1 MQRQHLVAALP
12 AIAGG
17 LGQSCGVTVR
27 FADGPARTDGRTIYI
42 GRLPANDDV
51 AAVLALGRIC
61 HESAHLHDTDMSVWT
76 DRLKDCHTGFAAFT
90 KTIANVI
97 EDVRIEVRAIRR
109 YPGHHLRRS
118 ELFAYLEGQGLVQP
132 TEDMSVSDLLAS
144 ALLMMGYEKVAGY
157 ATGELG
163 RLYRDAVQ
171 AAGAGRVLALL
182 DETLPSIAPLPD
194 TAAAIDL
201 AEDLCERIRAL
212 LQPPQPEAGDPQGEQ
227 PAQEQSQQ
235 AAGADPGA
243 DAPEQDAS
251 NSSQGESSS
260 DAEQGSGSGDPRGDG
275 DDGSTSDEPERAPE
289 STTREAQGSS
299 EANDSSNEVAADDA
313 DSAPEQN
320 GSGASQGDASGSASE
335 SDPSDREANSEST
348 GEGVSTPQSD
358 RSASASGDAEP
369 DQRADDGAD
378 VDNSPPQQGGSPV
391 DGSSDANHQP
401 GTVRGAGRGGAQELA
416 PADAQA
422 VEQESGDDARV
433 LSSLLT
439 ATPSDPTLDALTAKL
454 LEERVG
460 TLQREGEQLLG
471 ELQVETID
479 GSPIAISQI
488 DDEAASASGTLDSA
502 LYELLLGQQRSARR
516 YGPIGNADGAR
527 LWELRT
533 GNMNV
538 LYRKK
543 QREGVDTA
551 VHILID
557 VSYSMGSNQ
566 GDQPMRHAMR
576 AAAALSRAV
585 DGIERLKLAMAV
597 FPFRKS
603 RLGRLKDYDE
613 ERPLALAR
621 MEALRDS
628 QGSTP
633 MAEGIMTFAMELALR
648 SESRKLM
655 FVATDGQ
662 PDNLA
667 AATQAVAVA
676 ASAQIEVIGIGIGHD
691 APVAQVFER
700 SVSIDGAHE
709 LAPALFALLEQRLVA

>member
-1 MQRQHLVAALP
+1 MQKQHLVAALP

-27 FADGPARTDGRTIYI
+27 FADGPARTDGRTVFI

-61 HESAHLHDTDMSVWT
+61 HEAAHLHDTDMSVWT

-118 ELFAYLEGQGLVQP
+118 ELFSYLEGQGLVQP
-132 TEDMSVSDLLAS
+132 REDMAVSDLLAS
-144 ALLMMGYEKVAGY
+144 ALLMMGYETVAGY
-157 ATGELG
+157 ATGELA

-171 AAGAGRVLALL
+171 AAGAGRVLGLL
-182 DETLPSIAPLPD
+182 DETLPRIAPLRD

-212 LQPPQPEAGDPQGEQ
+212 LEPPQAEDGSPQGGQ
-227 PAQEQSQQ
+227 TPQEQSQQ
-235 AAGADPGA
+235 GADGDPGA

-251 NSSQGESSS
+251 NPPQGESPS
-260 DAEQGSGSGDPRGDG
+260 DAEAGSGSDAASGNR
-275 DDGSTSDEPERAPE
+275 DDGSTSHEPEGAP
-289 STTREAQGSS
+289 GS
-299 EANDSSNEVAADDA
+299 ATPQAPDSSDDDSSDEVAANDD
-313 DSAPEQN
+313 DGAPEQN
-320 GSGASQGDASGSASE
+320 DSRASHGDASGSASE
-335 SDPSDREANSEST
+335 SVASDREANSELG
-348 GEGVSTPQSD
+348 GEGVSTPKSD
-358 RSASASGDAEP
+358 RSASPSGDAVA
-369 DQRADDGAD
+369 DQPADDG
-378 VDNSPPQQGGSPV
+378 
-391 DGSSDANHQP
+391 SDANNSTSQQGSARGDGSGDASYQP
-401 GTVRGAGRGGAQELA
+401 GPERGGAH
-416 PADAQA
+416 
-422 VEQESGDDARV
+422 EQGLGDVQVIEHDGGDEARV
-433 LSSLLT
+433 LSSLLM
-439 ATPSDPTLDALTAKL
+439 AKPSDPTLDALTAKL
-454 LEERVG
+454 LDERVG
-460 TLQREGEQLLG
+460 ALHREGEPLLG
-471 ELQVETID
+471 ELEVEEID
-479 GSPIAISQI
+479 GNPIAGSQI
-488 DDEAASASGTLDSA
+488 DDEAAAASGTLDSA

-566 GDQPMRHAMR
+566 GEQPMRHAMR

-597 FPFRKS
+597 FPFRHS

-621 MEALRDS
+621 MEALRDA

-700 SVSIDGAHE
+700 SLSIDGAHE

>member
-27 FADGPARTDGRTIYI
+27 FADGPARTDGKTVYI

-132 TEDMSVSDLLAS
+132 REDTAVSDLLAS

-157 ATGELG
+157 ATGELV

-201 AEDLCERIRAL
+201 AEDLCARIRAL
-212 LQPPQPEAGDPQGEQ
+212 LQPPQPESSARQGEP

-235 AAGADPGA
+235 APGGDPGA

-251 NSSQGESSS
+251 NSSQDESPS
-260 DAEQGSGSGDPRGDG
+260 DAEQGSGSDDTRSDG
-275 DDGSTSDEPERAPE
+275 DDGSTSHEPEGAPE
-289 STTREAQGSS
+289 STMPQAPDSS
-299 EANDSSNEVAADDA
+299 EANDSSNEVAANDA
-313 DSAPEQN
+313 DSVPQQS
-320 GSGASQGDASGSASE
+320 GSGASQGDASDSASE
-335 SDPSDREANSEST
+335 PDPSDREANNEIA

-358 RSASASGDAEP
+358 RSASASGDAGA
-369 DQRADDGAD
+369 DQRADDGSDAE
-378 VDNSPPQQGGSPV
+378 NSLSEQGRSPG
-391 DGSSDANHQP
+391 DGRSDANYQP
-401 GTVRGAGRGGAQELA
+401 GSARGAGRGGARERS
-416 PADAQA
+416 PADVQA
-422 VEQESGDDARV
+422 VEQEAGDDARV

-439 ATPSDPTLDALTAKL
+439 AMPSDPTLDALTAKL
-454 LEERVG
+454 LEARVG
-460 TLQREGEQLLG
+460 TLQREGEPLLG
-471 ELQVETID
+471 ELPVESID
-479 GSPIAISQI
+479 DSPIASSQI
-488 DDEAASASGTLDSA
+488 DEEAAAVSGTLDSA

-566 GDQPMRHAMR
+566 GEQPMRHAMR

-597 FPFRKS
+597 FPFRHS

-621 MEALRDS
+621 MEALRDA

-655 FVATDGQ
+655 FVATDGE
-662 PDNLA
+662 PDSLA
-667 AATQAVAVA
+667 SAKQAVAVA
-676 ASAQIEVIGIGIGHD
+676 ASAQIDVIGIGIGHD
-691 APVAQVFER
+691 APVAEVFER